1 MSSALIGCIAGAM
14 TAGTFTDRYGRKIAM
29 ILSAVLFLLSA
40 IGTGFS
46 NKLVIFIIFRLIGG
60 IGIGFASTVSPL
72 YISEV
77 SPPAWR
83 GRLVSMNQL
92 TIVIGILVAQIMNY
106 LIAEPVQP
114 GFTDIQILH
123 SWNGQTGWRWMFW
136 MENFPALIF
145 LISVFFIPESARW
158 LLKSGRD
165 TAGMK
170 ILNRLGN
177 KDFARREMVHIKETL
192 HSEKGAL
199 PFRELLSPGLG
210 KIIFLG
216 IFLTAFQQWS
226 GINVIF
232 NYAEEIFTSAG
243 FSISDTLFNIVLT
256 GSVNLVFTFVAI
268 GTVDKLGRKK
278 LMLAGAFGL
287 GLIYILLGI
296 FYYLHIQGVFVLV
309 MVTAAI
315 ATYAMTLAP
324 VTWVIISEIFPN
336 RVRGIAMS
344 VATFSL
350 WSACFMLTYT
360 FPWLNRVL
368 GTAGTFWLYSGICLT
383 GFLVIR
389 SRLPETKGKS
399 LERIE
404 QEIVYAKDAGKKSS
418 SFKKRNVKTGSKNY
432 DQDS

>member
-1 MSSALIGCIAGAM
+1 
-14 TAGTFTDRYGRKIAM
+14 
-29 ILSAVLFLLSA
+29 
-40 IGTGFS
+40 
-46 NKLVIFIIFRLIGG
+46 
-60 IGIGFASTVSPL
+60 
-72 YISEV
+72 
-77 SPPAWR
+77 
-83 GRLVSMNQL
+83 MNQL

-106 LIAEPVQP
+106 LIAEPVP
-114 GFTDIQILH
+114 MGFTNLQILH

-145 LISVFFIPESARW
+145 LISIFFIPESARW

-177 KDFARREMVHIKETL
+177 EDFARREMSHIKETL

-210 KIIFLG
+210 KILFLG

-336 RVRGIAMS
+336 RVRGVAMS

-350 WSACFMLTYT
+350 WSACFLLTYT

-368 GTAGTFWLYSGICLT
+368 GTAGTFWLYSGICLV

-404 QEIVYAKDAGKKSS
+404 QEIVYAKGTGKISW
-418 SFKKRNVKTGSKNY
+418 SFKRRNGKIGSKNN